1 MQDRRVEVR
10 QAVGRWGR
18 AGQEILVRVVDE
30 VEGTV
35 AGEQERVARAGRV
48 RQFLQGLGQREFE
61 AADAEAAVQGGHG
74 VADRQVVEEAVDGA
88 DAEGVA
94 GRSTRRTRPGPGW
107 GRGVPPG
114 RTARGDRPRAPDPT
128 GDTGLWAPPG
138 RRDPGARR
146 AGGLLAIGA
155 KELSLGQVWH
165 GLFEDSGTYG
175 DVVVAER
182 LSRTVLG
189 LLAGAALGLAGAVLQ
204 ALTRNPLADP
214 GLLGINAGASAA
226 VVTAVTF
233 LGITSLS
240 GYVWFAFFGAAAVG
254 ALVWFLGGSRGATP
268 VRLALAGTAI
278 SAALYGYLQA
288 VMIMDDA
295 ALGKMRVL
303 DGRFAV
309 RGERI
314 DHPQVLPSPAGRH
327 GPGAGPVPAAQRHG
341 HGRRHRQG
349 ARRQPEPDAGAVHA
363 GRDRAVRG
371 GDRGLRADRVR
382 RADGSARRAVLHRAR
397 PALDPAVRGD
407 PVARA
412 AARRR
417 RHRPDRGPALAE
429 LQVGI
434 ITAILGGPVFI
445 YLVRRRRTAQL

>member
-1 MQDRRVEVR
+1 MLVDSPPEQ
-10 QAVGRWGR
+10 R
-18 AGQEILVRVVDE
+18 AE
-30 VEGTV
+30 T
-35 AGEQERVARAGRV
+35 APAPP
-48 RQFLQGLGQREFE
+48 
-61 AADAEAAVQGGHG
+61 
-74 VADRQVVEEAVDGA
+74 
-88 DAEGVA
+88 
-94 GRSTRRTRPGPGW
+94 TRR
-107 GRGVPPG
+107 
-114 RTARGDRPRAPDPT
+114 AIRAF
-128 GDTGLWAPPG
+128 
-138 RRDPGARR
+138 
-146 AGGLLAIGA
+146 GLLLAVAILALVALMSIAIGA
-155 KELSLGQVWH
+155 KGLSVGQVWH

-233 LGITSLS
+233 LGITSLN

-295 ALGKMRVL
+295 ALGKMRFWTVGSL
-303 DGRFAV
+303 SAANDSTIR
-309 RGERI
+309 
-314 DHPQVLPSPAGRH
+314 QVLPFLLVGMVLALALSRPLNAMAMGDDTAKALGANLNRTRALSMLAATVLCGAATAACGPIVFVGLMVPHVVRSFTGPDLRWILPYAAILSPVLLLGADVIGRI
-327 GPGAGPVPAAQRHG
+327 V
-341 HGRRHRQG
+341 
-349 ARRQPEPDAGAVHA
+349 
-363 GRDRAVRG
+363 
-371 GDRGLRADRVR
+371 
-382 RADGSARRAVLHRAR
+382 AR
-397 PALDPAVRGD
+397 P
-407 PVARA
+407 
-412 AARRR
+412 
-417 RHRPDRGPALAE
+417 AE

-434 ITAILGGPVFI
+434 VTAILGGPVFI